1 MGEPVFFSKRIK
13 AKLFLRVQKTAN
25 REKEREKSRYG
36 NVLFMKPYTIYIRR
50 QK

>member
-25 REKEREKSRYG
+25 REKEREKQIWQCFVYEA
-36 NVLFMKPYTIYIRR
+36 IYNII
-50 QK
+50 KVG